1 VTRQERIAHHK
12 KQERLVVQNGE
23 PSIDEVEEGVPVLRD
38 VSGKGLVEYV
48 NYNNQLHE
56 KKLKVPSNPITKLT
70 NSTAGTANGSLLDT
84 TVDNTST
91 DDLATIAAKIN
102 EIIEK
107 IN

>member
-1 VTRQERIAHHK
+1 MTRQERISHHK
-12 KQERLVVQNGE
+12 KQERLIVQNGD
-23 PSIDEVEEGVPVLRD
+23 PSIDELKEGVPVLRN
-38 VSGKGLVEYV
+38 VPGKGLVEYV
-48 NYNNQLHE
+48 NYNNQIHE

-84 TVDNTST
+84 TVDNTTT
-91 DDLATIAAKIN
+91 DDLATLAAKIN